1 MSKTNKIMMLLA
13 CAAAVLPYAVQAQEA
28 AAEAEVSAVANLAV
42 PSAYVWRGM
51 TVEDDVV
58 LQPDFGVTK
67 GGFYVGWWGNMTLN
81 DDITGH
87 EMEFTEH
94 DITVS
99 YATECPLTGAAVTF
113 GLVNFDFPNI
123 GLEDAEGN
131 VSLVNDTREAFVTA
145 SFTDIVLAPTVTANY
160 DFKEANGFYFNFGV
174 SHSLELDEKVSLALA
189 ASVGV
194 ADSDWGS
201 YYFGEVSSGFND
213 YSVSAT
219 LPIALCENLTL
230 TPGVQYVGLLE
241 DAKDAVDA
249 SADSLYYGDT
259 EKFLGSVKLSYAF

>member
-1 MSKTNKIMMLLA
+1 
-13 CAAAVLPYAVQAQEA
+13 
-28 AAEAEVSAVANLAV
+28 
-42 PSAYVWRGM
+42 
-51 TVEDDVV
+51 
-58 LQPDFGVTK
+58 
-67 GGFYVGWWGNMTLN
+67 MTL
-81 DDITGH
+81 G
-87 EMEFTEH
+87 
-94 DITVS
+94 V
-99 YATECPLTGAAVTF
+99 
-113 GLVNFDFPNI
+113 VNFDFPNQ
-123 GLEDAEGN
+123 LLDAGTTN
-131 VSLVNDTREAFVTA
+131 ASLVNDTVEAFLTV
-145 SFTDIVLAPTVTANY
+145 SFADVVLAPTVTVNY
-160 DFKEANGFYFNFGV
+160 DFKEADGFYFNFGV

-259 EKFLGSVKLSYAF
+259 DKLVGSVKLSYAF